1 MFRDE
6 YNDFVRRRPFRP
18 YRLHLSDGRTYDVDH
33 PDMAAVGFGAVM
45 LFVLTEDNGNEYQ
58 DVLISLLHIVQIEYI
73 RIDELGQVI
82 KPISPK

>member
-1 MFRDE
+1 
-6 YNDFVRRRPFRP
+6 
-18 YRLHLSDGRTYDVDH
+18 
-33 PDMAAVGFGAVM
+33 M